1 MDVYTLSS
9 TSFFGLSSDYSLDSR
24 LKFQE
29 NISFTEQ
36 GINVPINNAFKDLND
51 NTLNNFSNLFLS
63 RQDTILSSFKI
74 DPLAK
79 LDDEGFSTYFAANA
93 VGAIT
98 PSTKFWVVGEPP
110 ITINTAVLKVSG
122 DYAGFNNQYLF
133 DITLLD
139 DKLCKI
145 LHENEGI
152 ERYLT
157 VDYTGNLSFC
167 KDVGLDP
174 LGALSPQIFYYVY
187 DRGYDYIILL
197 KNINDIS
204 KFVFY
209 SSATESLTLVDP
221 ITGTTVPYNIQS
233 IFRVRSRNVIPNNTP
248 LLDPWVSY
256 KKDFKTN
263 SQDINSTKSFEQV
276 NSNFLYNNEFFN
288 LSSSAL
294 TVNALAL
301 KNTNT
306 PENFQSRNNPFFSE
320 NSVEFRDYRALFTG
334 HNQLYGNDNISLNFE
349 SYTTN
354 ILLKKDKVTY
364 FHIPQNFYPFLRLN
378 INDSGLIEAGA
389 IAGDHPIKSDKIFK
403 KKADYK
409 YTSHFGDTSEET
421 TGDFLCSWLSGN
433 RDPNVKP
440 IWVDRYY
447 NPRNISFLRAL
458 TSAEIQAI
466 RYISIFD
473 CLVDK
478 AHEILGNVDVFDKPS
493 DLIFEKGTYY
503 AYHHYGPKDVDNF
516 INSINDNVINVSLPI
531 YRYFN
536 GSNVYPSSQ
545 QAEYFSFE
553 SDRYASTGT
562 LSAIQDSNQFTL
574 MFDGYSSDWTK
585 PLGYQLVGNYDR
597 DGFGM
602 FNTNLVTPTMFISSP
617 SAINVTNIDFTRLNK
632 LTFDSGVKGIIRL
645 QGLNDFYGIFE
656 DNSLRRY
663 NLAYAETRRSYPTGG
678 LKLGN
683 LLSLDYT
690 EDTGYALI
698 NNGVSNNRILELNLK
713 SNVIT
718 ESQLTQTFA
727 PNVGFFNLNTSSTV
741 NYYNDKLYFT
751 TGLKSERIGDKI
763 FFLSRDSKTVLVWN
777 TTQSVTTTAFRT
789 STKIEDFTI
798 DFNSNIWLLYNT
810 NCFAKYTTERGFLL
824 SGAFDDSVYKNYKV
838 DILADF
844 NEGEYNQYAL
854 VTRQSQTESKKLKY
868 VKLNIDGTTKST
880 TLYDG
885 NTALGTNFSNS
896 NFLRSFVKSKYP
908 ETNLNIKAK
917 LVNVF
922 NSNDTASTEVIF
934 NLSSVDP
941 GYHHFA
947 VRFDADNG
955 IMQLFV
961 DGQMTGTDTFKP
973 RKYKFSNIIQRPFL
987 IGSSTYAFS
996 IPLFSYLKNQS
1007 FLVDDFK
1014 VKNFYLYSRPLYD
1027 FDIQMHTRKGMTI
1040 HDIRFDVACGRRN
1053 YLEEIERYF
1062 KLNPPGS
1069 KSTQYNITIR
1079 NSGITD
1085 PELKIQLEKR
1095 VLSLLRDSAPV
1106 YTKLNKIKWS
1116 N

>member
-9 TSFFGLSSDYSLDSR
+9 SSFFGLSSNYSLDSK

-63 RQDTILSSFKI
+63 KKDTILSSFKI

-79 LDDEGFSTYFAANA
+79 LEDEGFSTFFAANA
-93 VGAIT
+93 LGTIT

-110 ITINTAVLKVSG
+110 ITVNSAVLKVSG

-133 DITLLD
+133 DVLLLD

-167 KDVGLDP
+167 KDIGLDS

-187 DRGYDYIILL
+187 DRNYDFIVLL

-204 KFVFY
+204 KFVFF
-209 SSATESLTLVDP
+209 STATESLTLVDP

-233 IFRVRSRNVIPNNTP
+233 IFRVRSRNSSPNNTS

-263 SQDINSTKSFEQV
+263 SQDINTIKSFDQI
-276 NSNFLYNNEFFN
+276 NSNFLYNNEFYN
-288 LSSSAL
+288 LSSSSL
-294 TVNALAL
+294 NVNALAL

-306 PENFQSRNNPFFSE
+306 PENFQSRNNPFFSD
-320 NSVEFRDYRALFTG
+320 NSVEFRDYQALFTG
-334 HNQLYGNDNISLNFE
+334 HNQQYGNDNISLNYE
-349 SYTTN
+349 SYTSN

-389 IAGDHPIKSDKIFK
+389 IAGDHPIKADKIFK

-409 YTSHFGDTSEET
+409 YTSHFGDTSDET

-433 RDPNVKP
+433 RDPNAKP

-447 NPRNISFLRAL
+447 NPRNISFLAAL

-473 CLVDK
+473 CLVNK
-478 AHEILGNVDVFDKPS
+478 AYEELGNIDVFDKPS

-503 AYHHYGPKDVDNF
+503 AYHHYGPKDVNNF
-516 INSINDNVINVSLPI
+516 IKSINDNVINTNLPI
-531 YRYFN
+531 FKYFN
-536 GSNVYPSSQ
+536 GSDVYPSTQ
-545 QAEYFSFE
+545 QAEQFVFE
-553 SDRYASTGT
+553 GDRYASTGS
-562 LSAIQDSNQFTL
+562 LSAIQVSNQFTL

-585 PLGYQLVGNYDR
+585 NLGYQLVGNYDR

-602 FNTNLVTPTMFISSP
+602 FNKNLVTPTMFINAP
-617 SAINVTNIDFTRLNK
+617 SAIFVTNIDFTQLNK
-632 LTFDSGVKGIIRL
+632 LTFNSEVRGIVRL
-645 QGLNDFYGIFE
+645 QGFNDFYGIFE
-656 DNSLRRY
+656 DNSFRRF
-663 NLAYAETRRSYPTGG
+663 NLAYAETRRSYPPGG
-678 LKLGN
+678 LKLNN

-698 NNGVSNNRILELNLK
+698 NNGTNDNRILELNFQ
-713 SNVIT
+713 SNNIT
-718 ESQLTQTFA
+718 QSQLTRTFA
-727 PNVGFFNLNTSSTV
+727 PNIGFFNLNTSSTI
-741 NYYNDKLYFT
+741 NYYDNKLYFT
-751 TGLKSERIGDKI
+751 NGSKSERIGDKI
-763 FFLSRDSKTVLVWN
+763 YFLSRDSKTVLLWN
-777 TTQSVTTTAFRT
+777 TTQAITITAFRS
-789 STKIEDFTI
+789 STKIDDFTI
-798 DFNSNIWLLYNT
+798 DFDSNIWLLYNT
-810 NCFAKYTTERGFLL
+810 NSFAKYTAERGFLL
-824 SGAFDDSVYKNYKV
+824 SGSFDDSVYKNYKV

-844 NEGEYNQYAL
+844 DNGEYNQYAL
-854 VTRQSQTESKKLKY
+854 VTRQSQTEAKKLKFI
-868 VKLNIDGTTKST
+868 KLNLDGSTKTT
-880 TLYDG
+880 TLYDT
-885 NTALGTNFSNS
+885 NTATGRNFSNS
-896 NFLRSFVKSKYP
+896 NFLRSFVKQKYP
-908 ETNLNIKAK
+908 ESNLNIKAK
-917 LVNVF
+917 LTNVF

-934 NLSSVDP
+934 NLSSIDP

-955 IMQLFV
+955 IMQLLI
-961 DGQMTGTDTFKP
+961 DGQLVGADLFKP
-973 RKYKFSNIIQRPFL
+973 RKYKFSNLIQRPFL
-987 IGSSTYAFS
+987 IGTSNYAFS
-996 IPLFSYLKNQS
+996 IPLFSYLKNTS
-1007 FLVDDFK
+1007 FLVNNLTI
-1014 VKNFYLYSRPLYD
+1014 KNFYLYSRPLYD
-1027 FDIQMHTRKGMTI
+1027 FDIQMHTRKGMQI
-1040 HDIRFDVACGRRN
+1040 QDMRFDVACGKRN
-1053 YLEEIERYF
+1053 YIEEIERYF
-1062 KLNPPGS
+1062 KLNTPGS
-1069 KSTQYNITIR
+1069 KSTQYNVTIR

-1095 VLSLLRDSAPV
+1095 VLSILRDSAPV

>member
-9 TSFFGLSSDYSLDSR
+9 SSFFGLSSNYSLDSK

-63 RQDTILSSFKI
+63 RKDTILSSFKI

-79 LDDEGFSTYFAANA
+79 LEDEGFSTFFAANA
-93 VGAIT
+93 LGTIT

-110 ITINTAVLKVSG
+110 ITVNTAVVKVSG

-133 DITLLD
+133 DIELLD

-152 ERYLT
+152 IRYLT

-167 KDVGLDP
+167 KDIGFDS

-187 DRGYDYIILL
+187 DRNYDFIILL

-204 KFVFY
+204 KFVFF
-209 SSATESLTLVDP
+209 SSATDSLTLVDP

-233 IFRVRSRNVIPNNTP
+233 VFRVRSRNTSTNNTF

-263 SQDINSTKSFEQV
+263 LQDINTTKSFDQI

-288 LSSSAL
+288 LSGSSL
-294 TVNALAL
+294 NVNALAL

-320 NSVEFRDYRALFTG
+320 NSVEFRDYQTLFTG
-334 HNQLYGNDNISLNFE
+334 HNQQYGNDNISLNYE
-349 SYTTN
+349 SYTSN
-354 ILLKKDKVTY
+354 ILLKRDKVTY

-378 INDSGLIEAGA
+378 INDSGLVEAGA
-389 IAGDHPIKSDKIFK
+389 IAGDHPIKADKIFK

-409 YTSHFGDTSEET
+409 YTSNFGDTSDET
-421 TGDFLCSWLSGN
+421 TGSFLCSWLSGN

-440 IWVDRYY
+440 LWVDRYY
-447 NPRNISFLRAL
+447 NPRNISFLAAL
-458 TSAEIQAI
+458 TSSEIQAI

-473 CLVDK
+473 CLVNK
-478 AHEILGNVDVFDKPS
+478 AYEKFGNIDVFDKPS

-503 AYHHYGPKDVDNF
+503 AYHHYGPKDVDKF
-516 INSINDNVINVSLPI
+516 IKSINDNVINANLPVFK
-531 YRYFN
+531 YFN
-536 GSNVYPSSQ
+536 GSDVYPSSQ
-545 QAEYFSFE
+545 QADEFVFE
-553 SDRYASTGT
+553 GNRYASTGS
-562 LSAIQDSNQFTL
+562 LSAIQESNQFTL

-585 PLGYQLVGNYDR
+585 NLGYQLLGNYDR

-602 FNTNLVTPTMFISSP
+602 FNTNLVTPTMFINAP
-617 SAINVTNIDFTRLNK
+617 SAIFVTNIDFTRLNK
-632 LTFDSGVKGIIRL
+632 ITFNSEIKGIIRL
-645 QGLNDFYGIFE
+645 QGLNDIYGIFE
-656 DNSLRRY
+656 DNSFRRY
-663 NLAYAETRRSYPTGG
+663 NLAYAETRRTYPPGN

-683 LLSLDYT
+683 LISLDYT
-690 EDTGYALI
+690 EDKGYALI
-698 NNGVSNNRILELNLK
+698 NNGTNDNRILELNLQ

-718 ESQLTQTFA
+718 QSQLTRTFA
-727 PNVGFFNLNTSSTV
+727 PNIGFFNLNTSSTV
-741 NYYNDKLYFT
+741 NYYNNILYFT
-751 TGLKSERIGDKI
+751 NGSKSERIGDKI
-763 FFLSRDSKTVLVWN
+763 YFLSKDSKTVLLWN
-777 TTQSVTTTAFRT
+777 TTQAITITAFRS
-789 STKIEDFTI
+789 STKIDDFTI
-798 DFNSNIWLLYNT
+798 DFDSNIWLLYNT
-810 NCFAKYTTERGFLL
+810 NCFAKYTAERGFIL
-824 SGAFDDSVYKNYKV
+824 SGSFDDSKYKNYKV

-844 NEGEYNQYAL
+844 NEGEYNKYAL
-854 VTRQSQTESKKLKY
+854 VTRQSQTETKKLKFI
-868 VKLNIDGTTKST
+868 KLNLDGSTKTS
-880 TLYDG
+880 TLYNA
-885 NTALGTNFSNS
+885 NTATGRNFSNS
-896 NFLRSFVKSKYP
+896 NFLRSFVKSKYS

-917 LVNVF
+917 LTNVF
-922 NSNDTASTEVIF
+922 NFNDTASTEVIF
-934 NLSSVDP
+934 NLSSIDP

-961 DGQMTGTDTFKP
+961 DGQLVGADLFKP

-987 IGSSTYAFS
+987 IGTSSYAFS
-996 IPLFSYLKNQS
+996 IPLFSYLKNTS
-1007 FLVDDFK
+1007 FLVNDFT

-1027 FDIQMHTRKGMTI
+1027 FDIQMHTRKGMQI

-1085 PELKIQLEKR
+1085 PELKLQLEKR
-1095 VLSLLRDSAPV
+1095 VVSILRDSAPV
-1106 YTKLNKIKWS
+1106 YTKLNMIKWS